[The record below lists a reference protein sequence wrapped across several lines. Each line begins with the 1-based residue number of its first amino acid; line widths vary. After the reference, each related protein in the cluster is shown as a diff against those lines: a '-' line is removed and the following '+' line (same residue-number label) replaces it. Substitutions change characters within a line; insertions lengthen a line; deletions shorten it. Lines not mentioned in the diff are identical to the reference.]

1 MILLIAD
8 KFEDSGISGLR
19 ALGCDVRYE
28 PDFTDQKLADA
39 ITALGAEG
47 LVVRSTK
54 VTEAMLGPTLKLIVR
69 AGAGVN
75 TIDVKAATAR
85 GIVVANCP
93 GKNAVAVAELAFGLL
108 LSIDRRIP
116 DNVADLRAGRWNKKE
131 YSKARGVFGQTLGIL
146 GAGAI
151 ACEMIRRAAAFGM
164 PVVLWSRRFDG
175 RDAALALPEA
185 EALGLGPAARMTAIA
200 LAPSP
205 DEVAARCDIL
215 SVHLALAS
223 DTKGLVG
230 ARVLGRLR
238 PGSML
243 INTARGEVL
252 DYAALRDAIRTK
264 ALRVGLDVY
273 AAEPSGST
281 GEFQD
286 AIVQEP
292 GVYGTHH
299 IGASTAQAQEAIA
312 AETVRIVKVFRE
324 TGRAPNAVNG

>member
-1 MILLIAD
+1 MIVLIAD

-19 ALGCDVRYE
+19 ALGCEVRYE
-28 PDFTDQKLADA
+28 PDLADQKLADA
-39 ITALGAEG
+39 LAATSAEA

-54 VTEAMLGPTLKLIVR
+54 VTEPMLAPTLKLIVR

-93 GKNAVAVAELAFGLL
+93 GKNAVAVAELTFGLL
-108 LSIDRRIP
+108 LALDRRIP
-116 DNVADLRAGRWNKKE
+116 DNVADLRAGHWNKKE
-131 YSKARGVFGQTLGIL
+131 YSKAQGIHGQTLGIL

-151 ACEMIRRAAAFGM
+151 ACEVIRRAAAFGM
-164 PVVLWSRRFDG
+164 AVVLWSRRFDG
-175 RDAALALPEA
+175 RDGVLDATEA
-185 EALGLGPAARMTAIA
+185 EALGLGPAARATSVV

-205 DEVAARCDIL
+205 EEVAARCDVL
-215 SVHLALAS
+215 SIHLAMAPE
-223 DTKGLVG
+223 TRGLVG
-230 ARVLGRLR
+230 SRVLSRLK
-238 PGSML
+238 PGSIL

-252 DYAALRDAIRTK
+252 DYAALRDAIRAK
-264 ALRVGLDVY
+264 ALKVGLDVY

-281 GEFQD
+281 GDFQD

-299 IGASTAQAQEAIA
+299 IGASTTQAQEAIA

-324 TGRAPNAVNG
+324 TGKAPNAVN